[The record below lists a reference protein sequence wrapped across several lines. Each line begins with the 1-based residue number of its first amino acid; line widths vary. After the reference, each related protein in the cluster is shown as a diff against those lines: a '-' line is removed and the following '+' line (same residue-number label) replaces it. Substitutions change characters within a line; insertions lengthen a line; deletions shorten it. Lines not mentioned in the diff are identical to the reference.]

1 MGELTINQYTIV
13 ADLFSLMIAAMGASA
28 VFFFLQRGEVLQ
40 RFRMGVTLL
49 GLMSMVSSYSYYRLY
64 TSWTDAYH
72 VVNGVLRSSGTTFN
86 EGYRFVDWLLTVPL
100 LLVAF
105 LSMMDLGSRQARLRS
120 TVLAV
125 LSAEMILLG
134 YPGQLATTVEA
145 RALWWVVAMLPALII
160 VYQLYVGL
168 TPAIN
173 AEPLSARRLF
183 RAARLLTV
191 SSWTIYP
198 AICPAS
204 DLRRW
209 RLDHVHR
216 DPGGVWGC
224 RRAGQGGLRR
234 GAVQSSSAEVLAGRG
249 GCSAGR
255 NVARRHELTGTPC
268 GLEYKFPLALL
279 VITLFR
285 QGSCGRLI
293 GISDG

>member
-40 RFRMGVTLL
+40 RFRMGITLL

-105 LSMMDLGSRQARLRS
+105 LSMMDLGSRQVRLRS

-145 RALWWVVAMLPALII
+145 RALWWIVAMLPALII

-173 AEPLSARRLF
+173 AEPLSARKLF

-198 AICPAS
+198 AIALLPI
-204 DLRRW
+204 L
-209 RLDHVHR
+209 
-216 DPGGVWGC
+216 GV
-224 RRAGQGGLRR
+224 AGSTTFTAIQVGYGF
-234 GAVQSSSAEVLAGRG
+234 ADVLAKAAYGVVLFKAAAQK
-249 GCSAGR
+249 SLPVEE
-255 NVARRHELTGTPC
+255 VA
-268 GLEYKFPLALL
+268 PLAG
-279 VITLFR
+279 TLR
-285 QGSCGRLI
+285 VGMS
-293 GISDG
+293 